1 MGGRLI
7 RMGSKRQLLGSVAVV
22 VALAG
27 CSASDDD
34 SGDAASGAS
43 DTTAGG
49 AATTAA
55 AASGGDAS
63 EADATATAGGEA
75 GGEGIIAPAAQV
87 PGQQLAI
94 EARASVQVDDVRA
107 AVDRLTGTV
116 SARGGRVAAADIDY
130 DPRPIDPSTGEPD
143 EIDDSRA
150 TLVLS
155 VPPGELLSM
164 ESTLREV
171 GAVTSFDQ
179 LAEDVT
185 EQLADLDNRVA
196 NLRAS
201 VERVRALLAEA
212 VDIDGIVRLEA
223 ELTSR
228 ETELERLLAT
238 QRQLDDR
245 VAMSTLTI
253 EITTT
258 PPAAAGAAEP
268 DHDPG
273 VVGALGAGWNAFT
286 TGLYTIALVLAA
298 IAPFVGAAV
307 ILAALV
313 LVVRRALVR
322 RRPPVQPPVTP

>member
-1 MGGRLI
+1 M
-7 RMGSKRQLLGSVAVV
+7 
-22 VALAG
+22 
-27 CSASDDD
+27 
-34 SGDAASGAS
+34 
-43 DTTAGG
+43 AGG

-55 AASGGDAS
+55 AASDGGAS
-63 EADATATAGGEA
+63 EAGTGASEVGEV
-75 GGEGIIAPAAQV
+75 GEGIIAPAAQV
-87 PGQQLAI
+87 PGQQIAI
-94 EARASVQVDDVRA
+94 EARASVQVGDVRA
-107 AVDRLTGTV
+107 AVDRLTTTV
-116 SARGGRVAAADIDY
+116 TTRGGRVAAADIDY
-130 DPRPIDPSTGEPD
+130 DPRPIDPTTGEPD
-143 EIDDSRA
+143 DVDDSQA

-155 VPPGELLSM
+155 VPPGELASM

-171 GAVTSFDQ
+171 GSVTSFDQ

-185 EQLADLDNRVA
+185 EQLADLDNRIA

-258 PPAAAGAAEP
+258 PTAAAVTEP
-268 DHDPG
+268 EDDPG
-273 VVGALGAGWNAFT
+273 LVGALGAGWNAFM

-298 IAPFVGAAV
+298 IAPFVGAAML
-307 ILAALV
+307 LAALA
-313 LVVRRALVR
+313 LILRRAVLR
-322 RRPPVQPPVTP
+322 RRPPAQPPVVP